1 MEQVSSSTPN
11 FTPFIVG
18 YAAWILWA
26 AFWWRVHATM
36 LILIGVPIG
45 FFLGAF
51 VADAYHRRFS
61 AK

>member
-1 MEQVSSSTPN
+1 MEDVSSSTPN
-11 FTPFIVG
+11 FAPFVVG

-26 AFWWRVHATM
+26 AFWWRVHAMM

-45 FFLGAF
+45 LFIGAF
-51 VADAYHRRFS
+51 AADIYHRRFV